1 MPRSFTASES
11 AAIRDSLLAA
21 GTQSFARRGLRG
33 TTIESL
39 AKSAGISK
47 GAFYGFFDS
56 KQDLFLELVTSYEST
71 RHDEIETAVRADPDR
86 GLDLLIEFAVH
97 ATTDNPLVV
106 VAMSDEGLTLLRSMT
121 GAQREAFLHRDELLV
136 GRVLAILSDA
146 GIELA
151 VSRSL
156 LLGLLRSLVFLGWH
170 REEIGNELAD
180 EVMTWLTPTLRAAL
194 LPGAPS

>member
-21 GTQSFARRGLRG
+21 GTRSFARRGLRA

-39 AKSAGISK
+39 ARSAGISK

-56 KQDLFLELVTSYEST
+56 KQDLFLELVTSYETT
-71 RHDEIETAVRADPDR
+71 RHDEIETAVRGNPDR
-86 GLDLLIEFAVH
+86 GLDLLIEYAIH
-97 ATTDNPLVV
+97 ATTENPLVA

-121 GAQREAFLHRDELLV
+121 GAQREAFLHRDEVLV
-136 GRVLAILSDA
+136 GRVLTILSDA

-151 VSRSL
+151 VSPSL

-180 EVMTWLTPTLRAAL
+180 EVVTWLTPTLRAAL
-194 LPGAPS
+194 LPGTSS